1 MKHKPFQV
9 DIKSRGTNFSKV
21 IDKACSQAGLEMRNG
36 TLDVSG
42 IVLSER

>member
-9 DIKSRGTNFSKV
+9 DIKCRGTKFSEI
-21 IDKACSQAGLEMRNG
+21 IDKACSQTGLEMRNG
-36 TLDVSG
+36 TLDFSG